1 MDAAKA
7 IKLLE
12 SEWEQPD
19 GFLGR
24 LREGKFD
31 TAGFERFERLLRSIE
46 RHQGGVINRRL
57 VSLLW
62 YAPTFMSWQRE
73 RVAEQGGS
81 IEELEVAITKTHNLV
96 EEILGVP

>member
-1 MDAAKA
+1 MDAAEA

-12 SEWEQPD
+12 GQWEQPE

-24 LREGKFD
+24 LREGEFD
-31 TAGFERFERLLRSIE
+31 PAGFERFEQLLKSIN
-46 RHQGGVINRRL
+46 RHQDEVINRRL

-73 RVAEQGGS
+73 RVDEQGGN
-81 IEELEVAITKTHNLV
+81 IEELDMAINRTHNLL

>member
-1 MDAAKA
+1 MGAAES
-7 IKLLE
+7 IRLLE
-12 SEWEQPD
+12 GEWEQHD

-24 LREGKFD
+24 LREGRFD
-31 TAGFERFERLLRSIE
+31 PVGFERFEQLLKSID

-62 YAPTFMSWQRE
+62 YVPTFMSWQRD
-73 RVAEQGGS
+73 RVEKQGGN
-81 IEELEVAITKTHNLV
+81 IEELDMAITKTHNLL

>member
-1 MDAAKA
+1 MDAAEA

-31 TAGFERFERLLRSIE
+31 TAGFERFEKLLRSID
-46 RHQGGVINRRL
+46 RHQDGVINRRL

-73 RVAEQGGS
+73 RVAEQGSS
-81 IEELEVAITKTHNLV
+81 IEELEIAITKTHNLL